1 MLAAHWIVSQ
11 CPLSRTAC
19 SPCQADATG
28 SSTGRVI
35 LSDPALQH
43 VQHEITL
50 QHSPRVSIQDEI
62 DLLEA
67 AAADLWDGPGPPA
80 PVDLS
85 AYVGLPVA
93 VLRATAH
100 WGPRLQDKGAS
111 ADTLYATSQL
121 GVLREVLP
129 RTIGVGF
136 QTDDGADTT
145 VSLADY
151 WRTKGFAYTDEEER
165 RVRQLC
171 IEFDGPEATKLT
183 YPADKV
189 SACYTYSL
197 SGS

>member
-1 MLAAHWIVSQ
+1 M
-11 CPLSRTAC
+11 
-19 SPCQADATG
+19 
-28 SSTGRVI
+28 
-35 LSDPALQH
+35 
-43 VQHEITL
+43 QHEITL

-67 AAADLWDGPGPPA
+67 AAADLWDGPGPPG

-100 WGPRLQDKGAS
+100 WGPRLQDKNAS

-151 WRTKGFAYTDEEER
+151 WRTKGFAYTDEEEG
-165 RVRQLC
+165 RVRQLS

-189 SACYTYSL
+189 SACHINSL
-197 SGS
+197 VLTHRS